1 MKKLFCLLLA
11 ALLLC
16 GCQPAQQIPTDDTT
30 VPTVQTQPPTQ
41 TDSPKITEPSTE
53 PTMPG
58 YDIDAWKK
66 YSYQPETYRVIREY
80 DPEAEYDYPGKGFD
94 RSQMVEGNWYILDD
108 GVVIPMDVQFSLWH
122 VSSEHLYYTLPGEPR
137 TVYRSDLHMEET
149 TVIYESEYGD
159 IGYIQFSGFDAN
171 GQLVLMEGGNRI
183 VFYDIPTGEIE
194 VVVEAS
200 NIKRVISYSPVDF
213 YQDWASKVYNPIINW
228 VGSVDEESIS
238 VYVYYLETRTNQKQ

>member
-1 MKKLFCLLLA
+1 
-11 ALLLC
+11 
-16 GCQPAQQIPTDDTT
+16 
-30 VPTVQTQPPTQ
+30 
-41 TDSPKITEPSTE
+41 
-53 PTMPG
+53 
-58 YDIDAWKK
+58 
-66 YSYQPETYRVIREY
+66 
-80 DPEAEYDYPGKGFD
+80 
-94 RSQMVEGNWYILDD
+94 
-108 GVVIPMDVQFSLWH
+108 
-122 VSSEHLYYTLPGEPR
+122 
-137 TVYRSDLHMEET
+137 MEET